1 MKNKLGLVTGSFDP
15 ITVGH
20 LDIITRAAKIFDRVI
35 VVVAHNEEKT
45 YMFTPS
51 ERLEIVSQAIKD
63 IDGVSAELCDG
74 LVADFAKERGADAF
88 VRGIRDGNDVAY
100 EQNMADINFANSGV
114 DTVMLFA
121 KPQFHSISSTALR
134 NALLNGESVDNL
146 VPAGA
151 LDYVKKCYALKKQSA
166 KS

>member
-1 MKNKLGLVTGSFDP
+1 MNNKIGLVTGSFDP

-20 LDIITRAAKIFDRVI
+20 LDIVERASKIFDKTI

-45 YMFTPS
+45 YMFSPS
-51 ERLEIVSQAIKD
+51 ERLSIVKKATEKFD
-63 IDGVSAELCDG
+63 NVSVEMCDG
-74 LVADFAKERGADAF
+74 YVADFAIAHGASAF

-121 KPQFHSISSTALR
+121 KPEYHDISSTKVRFAIKEGSPLHGLMEEKSAAL
-134 NALLNGESVDNL
+134 ALEYMLQ
-146 VPAGA
+146 
-151 LDYVKKCYALKKQSA
+151 K
-166 KS
+166 